1 MTDCVNIEP
10 KRAFKY
16 GELDP
21 QLEGMMS
28 SSHAKVDPIT
38 REVVNFMA
46 HPATGITVFSH
57 QPKTNTTTIL
67 GTITH
72 RKIPNTTTADPVPI
86 EPSFIHSFWLSPTY
100 VIIPEIPLRLKNGGM
115 DAMQTGSF
123 ATGFAW
129 DQGAPAY
136 LHIVSRVEKQH
147 VASVEVRP
155 GFFMFHDVNAYEDQ
169 SDLVL
174 DAPIFDDADILM
186 HTHMFGSN
194 GIQSTASS
202 LPQQEGESKMN
213 GMTYP
218 PRQDNIPV
226 CRLYRFWIDT
236 RTWQLKEHKL
246 LADHFEFP
254 AVARPMQS
262 YRFAWGASGITPST
276 QKDSSSRFPQLGLV
290 KVDMEQGATTRFEK
304 QHWACQEPIL
314 VSKPGS
320 DQEDEGVLLTQ
331 VNAFDANGVGNLL
344 VIIDAKTMEELAV
357 CVIGD
362 FAATTL
368 HGSYIDL
375 S

>member
-1 MTDCVNIEP
+1 MN
-10 KRAFKY
+10 
-16 GELDP
+16 
-21 QLEGMMS
+21 
-28 SSHAKVDPIT
+28 SSHAKVDPVT

-57 QPKTNTTTIL
+57 QSKTNTTTIL

-72 RKIPNTTTADPVPI
+72 RKIPNDPVPI

-115 DAMQTGSF
+115 DAMETGSF
-123 ATGFAW
+123 ATGLAW
-129 DQGAPAY
+129 DQGSPAY

-155 GFFMFHDVNAYEDQ
+155 GFFMFHDVNAFEDQ
-169 SDLVL
+169 SNNDLVL

-194 GIQSTASS
+194 GIQSTS
-202 LPQQEGESKMN
+202 LVHQQESESKMN

-218 PRQDNIPV
+218 PRQDTIPV
-226 CRLYRFWIDT
+226 CRLCRFWIDT
-236 RTWQLKEHKL
+236 RTWQLKERKV
-246 LADHFEFP
+246 LADQFEFP
-254 AVARPMQS
+254 AVARPMQP
-262 YRFAWGASGITPST
+262 YRFAWGASGITPSSSSVS
-276 QKDSSSRFPQLGLV
+276 KDSSTFPQLGLV
-290 KVDMEQGATTRFEK
+290 KVDVEQGTTTRFDK

-331 VNAFDANGVGNLL
+331 VNAFDANGVENLL

-362 FAATTL
+362 FAASTL

-375 S
+375 SS